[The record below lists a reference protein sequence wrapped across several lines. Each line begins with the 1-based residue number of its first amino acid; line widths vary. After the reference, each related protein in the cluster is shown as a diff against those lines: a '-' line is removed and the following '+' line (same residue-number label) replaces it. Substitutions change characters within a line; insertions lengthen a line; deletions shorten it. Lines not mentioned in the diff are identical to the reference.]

1 MCCSTTFAFT
11 YTLPLVLW
19 REMLSGGFLG
29 AVCKQGCPPGS
40 LSALYHRVILWN
52 RKLGFPTSSL
62 FARQYVHTLTQLTFK
77 ITWRCLEIVEIMHW
91 NFSFLPRDQFSLIL
105 KILILLRG
113 KHFIKQSDT
122 ISCHNFQYNKSFF
135 RNKVNTNAT
144 SVFSCTLHS
153 WIPICLFVI
162 TDELILGPGSR
173 PIFLS
178 FRTNCWWRKMC
189 TRLLWFGNRG
199 PNWRTKSS
207 NKEVQWLAGLEAH
220 ASPCAYWRNFCW
232 FFICILYKT
241 VKRALI
247 TESTEQA
254 TRTTYYRFRVT

>member
-62 FARQYVHTLTQLTFK
+62 FARQYVHTLTQLIFK

-135 RNKVNTNAT
+135 GNKVNTNAT
-144 SVFSCTLHS
+144 SVFFLH
-153 WIPICLFVI
+153 I
-162 TDELILGPGSR
+162 
-173 PIFLS
+173 
-178 FRTNCWWRKMC
+178 
-189 TRLLWFGNRG
+189 
-199 PNWRTKSS
+199 
-207 NKEVQWLAGLEAH
+207 A
-220 ASPCAYWRNFCW
+220 
-232 FFICILYKT
+232 
-241 VKRALI
+241 
-247 TESTEQA
+247 
-254 TRTTYYRFRVT
+254 